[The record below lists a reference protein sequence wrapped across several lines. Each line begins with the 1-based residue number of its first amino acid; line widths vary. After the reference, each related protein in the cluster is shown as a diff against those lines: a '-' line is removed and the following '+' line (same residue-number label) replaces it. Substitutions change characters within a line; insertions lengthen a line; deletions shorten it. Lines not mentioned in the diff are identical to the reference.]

1 MEKKDLVSLAVN
13 AMQSAYAPYSGFTVG
28 AALETAD
35 GTVYTGCNIENAAF
49 TPTVCA
55 ERVAFFQA
63 IRDGHRNFKQIAVVG
78 GKNGN
83 VTSFTAPCGVCRQV
97 MREFC
102 ADDFLVLLYDGT
114 DIRETTLGGLLP
126 HSFSPAD
133 LSSDNAK

>member
-1 MEKKDLVSLAVN
+1 MDKNDLIALAVN
-13 AMQSAYAPYSGFTVG
+13 AMQTAYAPYSGFTVG

-63 IRDGHRNFKQIAVVG
+63 VRDGHRAFRQLAVAG
-78 GKNGN
+78 GKGGIL
-83 VTSFTAPCGVCRQV
+83 TSFTPPCGVCRQV

-102 ADDFLVLLYDGT
+102 TDDFPVYLYDGET
-114 DIRETTLGGLLP
+114 IRETTLGALLP
-126 HSFSPAD
+126 LSFGP
-133 LSSDNAK
+133 DNVAKQED